1 MPPFR
6 QATPSPPP
14 PPVPTLIA
22 PAPAMSS
29 TSGNS
34 TSDKANEDAG
44 FEIPPNFVPPPPPR
58 EVGKLV
64 IMNILTPCRSLN
76 ANIMH
81 SLQKQNA
88 HSSNCIVQ
96 FLSISLNT
104 ALCC

>member
-14 PPVPTLIA
+14 PTLID
-22 PAPAMSS
+22 PAPIAMSS

-34 TSDKANEDAG
+34 TSDKANEGAG

-64 IMNILTPCRSLN
+64 HHGYNINPMS
-76 ANIMH
+76 
-81 SLQKQNA
+81 
-88 HSSNCIVQ
+88 
-96 FLSISLNT
+96 
-104 ALCC
+104 